1 MRTVRVAA
9 ILNERDAQHPTL
21 VFLFHCLARAR
32 AMVGRHRLHMRLS
45 LNTPMVGVVRYI
57 HSNRCLDLS
66 GKRITVAEDQTHH
79 ITAIIKV
86 RTKKSQ

>member
-32 AMVGRHRLHMRLS
+32 AMVGRHRFHMRRDEIL
-45 LNTPMVGVVRYI
+45 PVGCPHR
-57 HSNRCLDLS
+57 RLDLS
-66 GKRITVAEDQTHH
+66 GKRITVAEDQTHQY

>member
-1 MRTVRVAA
+1 
-9 ILNERDAQHPTL
+9 
-21 VFLFHCLARAR
+21 
-32 AMVGRHRLHMRLS
+32 
-45 LNTPMVGVVRYI
+45 MVGVVRYI

-66 GKRITVAEDQTHH
+66 GKRITVAEDQTHQY